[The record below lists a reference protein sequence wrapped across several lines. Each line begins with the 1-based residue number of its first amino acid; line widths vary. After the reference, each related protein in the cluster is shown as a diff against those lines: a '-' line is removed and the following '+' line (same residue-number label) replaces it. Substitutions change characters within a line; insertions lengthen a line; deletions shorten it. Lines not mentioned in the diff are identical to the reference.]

1 MLDWYDLSVYFH
13 AGIEAR
19 HNPGALYSAPFQI
32 SSSFTYTPFAA
43 LLFAGLSYLPAAFVR
58 WLWTL
63 TSVAAAPIIVW
74 VTLDA
79 LGWRGPRRLAATLSL
94 SALLIWSWPVLRALR
109 LGQIELLLT
118 ALLVADLCQ
127 SDDRRWKGAG
137 VGVAAGIKLV
147 PLIFI
152 PYLVLCGKRRQGA
165 TALGAFGAT
174 VMLSSAAL
182 PDASVRW
189 WLSGRFLQVGEVA
202 GGQDVSNQSLRG
214 LLARAIGNV
223 AASTPLWL
231 AAALLATAA
240 GLGSAI
246 VLHRSGR
253 LVAGWLVCALTG
265 LLVSPISWD
274 HHWVWIIPGHAF
286 VIDRAAR
293 ARRGPRRAHVAAV
306 VILTAAF
313 AAWPARLGVH
323 RAFVPQRLF
332 ATVFGHSPKAG
343 QPAGGAVG
351 MINANL
357 YVVTGLVLLACAVA
371 AATRHLWST
380 PVS

>member
-1 MLDWYDLSVYFH
+1 M
-13 AGIEAR
+13 
-19 HNPGALYSAPFQI
+19 
-32 SSSFTYTPFAA
+32 
-43 LLFAGLSYLPAAFVR
+43 R

-118 ALLVADLCQ
+118 ALLVADLSQ

-147 PLIFI
+147 PLNFI

-174 VMLSSAAL
+174 VMLGFAAL

-202 GGQDVSNQSLRG
+202 GGKDVSNQSLRG

-231 AAALLATAA
+231 AAALLATQPVWAA
-240 GLGSAI
+240 RSCCTGAEGWSPAGS
-246 VLHRSGR
+246 
-253 LVAGWLVCALTG
+253 CALSLG
-265 LLVSPISWD
+265 CWSPISWD

-286 VIDRAAR
+286 VIDRTAR

-306 VILTAAF
+306 VILTAASQRG
-313 AAWPARLGVH
+313 RL
-323 RAFVPQRLF
+323 A
-332 ATVFGHSPKAG
+332 
-343 QPAGGAVG
+343 
-351 MINANL
+351 
-357 YVVTGLVLLACAVA
+357 
-371 AATRHLWST
+371 
-380 PVS
+380 